1 MKRSVWDILAFMI
14 LIAMIMFGV
23 IFLQIFI
30 NPQSAI
36 NPFPPPTLPPTVEIP
51 TLTPTSRSLPATW
64 TVTPGGDNPGTSLKP
79 TSTLL
84 PSATSFRL
92 PTFTPTVTNTPTA
105 TRTPKP
111 TRTPTVTNTPPNTR
125 TPTPI
130 PCDQARFIKDVTVP
144 KGAKF
149 TPGQPFTKTWRLE
162 NSGFCT
168 WTPAYAAVFERGDRM
183 GAVDPVFLI
192 SNVLPRQRVDISVAM
207 TAPDTLG
214 KYKGYWLLR
223 NQALAKFG
231 LGAEDKPFTVEIEVI
246 APTPT
251 PTPTLT
257 PIPTEPVIPAPP

>member
-36 NPFPPPTLPPTVEIP
+36 NPFPPPTLPPTVGIP
-51 TLTPTSRSLPATW
+51 TQTPTSRSLPPTW
-64 TVTPGGDNPGTSLKP
+64 TVTPGGDNPGTTLKP

-92 PTFTPTVTNTPTA
+92 PTFTPTVTATPTA

-111 TRTPTVTNTPPNTR
+111 TRTPTVTNTPPHTR
-125 TPTPI
+125 TPPPI
-130 PCDQARFIKDVTVP
+130 PGDQAVFIKDVTVP
-144 KGAKF
+144 KGTKF
-149 TPGQPFTKTWRLE
+149 IPEQTFIKTWRLE

-168 WTPAYAAVFERGDRM
+168 WTPAYAAVFERGERM
-183 GAVDPVFLI
+183 GDVYTVSLV
-192 SNVLPRQRVDISVAM
+192 SNVLPRQRVEISVDM
-207 TAPDTLG
+207 KAPATLG

-251 PTPTLT
+251 PTPTETAT
-257 PIPTEPVIPAPP
+257 PPPP